1 MERIEAAETAKLEQ
15 IKKKTMQTM
24 ESREKDQN
32 NKINRE
38 RLRLV
43 FKYAQKNNHL
53 LEENGTPMVN
63 LHNELV

>member
-1 MERIEAAETAKLEQ
+1 
-15 IKKKTMQTM
+15 MQTL

-43 FKYAQKNNHL
+43 FKYAQKNNQM
-53 LEENGTPMVN
+53 LEENGSGVVN